1 MLGTVYRVR
10 ILTLGQ
16 EGRRGQ
22 RLEDTVG
29 TIAPV
34 DGRRRKAICD
44 KAASK
49 TSSSSSSSSSNK
61 KSKKKSKKKKSK
73 KAKKSK
79 KEKKKDSKQ
88 DKQTEKEKEKARK
101 EKEKENERQ
110 TRASAKENDKQLTT
124 MRKVAGQVC
133 EKLQS
138 QMPATRS
145 FMADRK
151 FGDLPLVISSWITEK
166 MEKWSKALEVAE
178 LARTSECVVD
188 LPNLKDRMRCL
199 SIGLAVELYCLIA
212 GVVLQV
218 LVILAASAAA
228 RNSDDQ

>member
-1 MLGTVYRVR
+1 MRQGSL
-10 ILTLGQ
+10 
-16 EGRRGQ
+16 
-22 RLEDTVG
+22 
-29 TIAPV
+29 
-34 DGRRRKAICD
+34 
-44 KAASK
+44 
-49 TSSSSSSSSSNK
+49 SSSSSSSNK

-178 LARTSECVVD
+178 LARTSDCVVD